1 MSYVFK
7 AWRNYFPYFL
17 VPKQNIFA
25 DSDIHNEATNRAVI
39 VCVSRYVSHF
49 EFLESIKYTRMNT
62 LVSYSSHQ
70 KASCVAR
77 VLGKSGFVLYLV
89 SYPSF
94 TQFRRVFVIR

>member
-17 VPKQNIFA
+17 VPKQNLFA
-25 DSDIHNEATNRAVI
+25 DSDIHVEATHRAVI
-39 VCVSRYVSHF
+39 VFVSRYVSHF
-49 EFLESIKYTRMNT
+49 ESLEPIKYTRMNT
-62 LVSYSSHQ
+62 LFSYSGHP

-94 TQFRRVFVIR
+94 TQFHRVFVIR

>member
-17 VPKQNIFA
+17 VPKQNLFA
-25 DSDIHNEATNRAVI
+25 DSDIHDEATHRAVI
-39 VCVSRYVSHF
+39 VFVSRYVSHF
-49 EFLESIKYTRMNT
+49 ESLEPITYTRMNT
-62 LVSYSSHQ
+62 LFSYSSHP

-94 TQFRRVFVIR
+94 TQFHRVFVIR